1 MNKNEIKN
9 REFETRMMHCGLMAE
24 IIAYRSCNDMVAM
37 DSGPT
42 IPDWKTETGRFLT
55 ELQQIF
61 RIVRYAAALMI
72 TTKVMIVA
80 MNQGIAVATVKLSQR
95 KSFLNS
101 SMSLRKP
108 RMSTSNLS
116 NGFIL
121 LRHSFGCV
129 FFLCFILLM

>member
-1 MNKNEIKN
+1 MEKEELKGINKVRFATI
-9 REFETRMMHCGLMAE
+9 RSTRLRNHVTV
-24 IIAYRSCNDMVAM
+24 VAM

-129 FFLCFILLM
+129 FFCVSYY

>member
-1 MNKNEIKN
+1 MEKEELKGINKVRFATI
-9 REFETRMMHCGLMAE
+9 RSTRLRNHATV
-24 IIAYRSCNDMVAM
+24 VAM

-42 IPDWKTETGRFLT
+42 IPDWKTETGRYLT
-55 ELQQIF
+55 VLQQIF
-61 RIVRYAAALMI
+61 RFARYVAALMI

-80 MNQGIAVATVKLSQR
+80 MNQGIAVATSKLSQR
-95 KSFLNS
+95 KNSLNA